1 MSVDKETVA
10 KIANL
15 ARIEVSDNELESTM
29 GELNNIL
36 DWVEQLSE
44 VNTDG
49 IEAMTS
55 VVAADLPLREDKITD
70 GGYREQVIKNAPLA
84 EHGFFAVPKVIEQ
97 EVDDE

>member
-15 ARIEVSDNELESTM
+15 ARIEVSEDELESTV

-49 IEAMTS
+49 VEAMTS
-55 VVAADLPLREDKITD
+55 VVAADLPRREDKVTD
-70 GGYREQVIKNAPLA
+70 GGYRDQVLKNAPQA
-84 EHGFFAVPKVIEQ
+84 EHGFFAVPKVIE
-97 EVDDE
+97 